1 MEVECCQPGSVN
13 CSYCVIPEMLRL
25 LCKARLSEMSCLN
38 CGQWT
43 GKKNCTLVYVKPQCI
58 SVSFNME

>member
-1 MEVECCQPGSVN
+1 MEVECCEPGSVS

-25 LCKARLSEMSCLN
+25 VCKARLSEMSCLN

-43 GKKNCTLVYVKPQCI
+43 ENKLYPGVCEILLSIFLCH
-58 SVSFNME
+58 